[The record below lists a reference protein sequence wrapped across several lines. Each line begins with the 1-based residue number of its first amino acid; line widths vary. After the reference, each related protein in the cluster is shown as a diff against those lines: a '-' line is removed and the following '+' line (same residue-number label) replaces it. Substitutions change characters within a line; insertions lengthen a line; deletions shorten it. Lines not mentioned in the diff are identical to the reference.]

1 MSDKPPQDGGPAFPR
16 DFILDTS
23 KSECQW
29 LQIGSE
35 GMSLRDY
42 FVRKALLGLLS
53 KLPLIDQDGMF
64 GPATKDKIK
73 YNRDVAESCY
83 WIADAMLTARKTNIK

>member
-1 MSDKPPQDGGPAFPR
+1 MSDETPQDGGPAFPR

-42 FVRKALLGLLS
+42 FAGKALCGLMS
-53 KLPLIDQDGMF
+53 KVGCPKF
-64 GPATKDKIK
+64 DK
-73 YNRDVAESCY
+73 NNAERAQSCY
-83 WIADAMLTARKTNIK
+83 WIADAMLTARQTNIT